1 MAELPGWRPF
11 RHVVKFRVTSDQLNH
26 LNSLVATLGV
36 SRSWLLR
43 RALHLGLRGVLKEFS
58 VRDFALRAARG
69 RAQVAGPRR
78 GPRGDLDSF
87 AAFYSS
93 DDLLEELPQLSQPE
107 AEED

>member
-1 MAELPGWRPF
+1 MPELPGWRPF

-26 LNSLVATLGV
+26 LNGLTATLGV
-36 SRSWLLR
+36 SRSWLMR

-69 RAQVAGPRR
+69 RGHVEGPRR

-93 DDLLEELPQLSQPE
+93 DDLVEELPHLSQPE